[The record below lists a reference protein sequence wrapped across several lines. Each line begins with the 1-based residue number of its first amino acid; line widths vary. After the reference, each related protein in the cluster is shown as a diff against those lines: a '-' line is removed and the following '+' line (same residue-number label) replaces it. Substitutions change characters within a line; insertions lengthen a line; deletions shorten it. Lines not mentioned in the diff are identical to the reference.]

1 MNACRTMN
9 ACLTMNTCLTSNRV
23 HIAKRVTSIREHGAT
38 AVEYALMISM
48 ITLAIF
54 GAVLFF
60 GTRLRSSFQN
70 TANTIPG

>member
-1 MNACRTMN
+1 
-9 ACLTMNTCLTSNRV
+9 
-23 HIAKRVTSIREHGAT
+23 
-38 AVEYALMISM
+38 M

-60 GTRLRSSFQN
+60 GMRLHSSFQN

>member
-1 MNACRTMN
+1 MNEWLVSIEM
-9 ACLTMNTCLTSNRV
+9 
-23 HIAKRVTSIREHGAT
+23 HIANRVTSIRERGAT
-38 AVEYALMISM
+38 AVEYALMLSM

-60 GTRLRSSFQN
+60 GTRLHSSFQS

>member
-1 MNACRTMN
+1 MNDWLISIQTHLALRT
-9 ACLTMNTCLTSNRV
+9 C
-23 HIAKRVTSIREHGAT
+23 SIRECGAT

-60 GTRLRSSFQN
+60 GTRLHSSFQS